1 MTKPSFKSFCQKSCA
16 LKVSSANNANA
27 FKCNNQWV
35 MHSEV
40 AGLYVQASGS
50 NGTGNIVASRIVIIH
65 NFRRA
70 NYIIIHN
77 VLL

>member
-1 MTKPSFKSFCQKSCA
+1 
-16 LKVSSANNANA
+16 
-27 FKCNNQWV
+27 